1 MYANLDEMEL
11 TSYKAKQ
18 HRKELAKVWQELE
31 TVQTKNNS
39 QSEETNYDN

>member
-1 MYANLDEMEL
+1 MYANSDEVEL
-11 TSYKAKQ
+11 ASYKSKQ

-39 QSEETNYDN
+39 QRKETNYDN